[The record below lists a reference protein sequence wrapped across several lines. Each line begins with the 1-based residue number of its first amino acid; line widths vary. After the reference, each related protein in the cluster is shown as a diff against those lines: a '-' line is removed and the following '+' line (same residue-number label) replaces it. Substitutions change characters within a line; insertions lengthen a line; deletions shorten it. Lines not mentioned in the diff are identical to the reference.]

1 VEGYRNFIV
10 QTSHPCLHEGMN
22 RRDFLKLSALT
33 TVPVLAGHAQPAT
46 GTKRSSKPFQ
56 LAEATISELQHAM
69 ESGRESAA
77 SLCKKYLD
85 RIDELDRRGPKL
97 RAVIELNPD
106 AMAIARDL
114 DRERK
119 EKGPRTPMHG
129 VPILIKDNIATHDR
143 MTTTAGSLAL
153 EGSIAP
159 GDAFVAKQL
168 REAGAVILGKTN
180 MTEWANFRGDRAI
193 SGWSGRGGQTRNPYV
208 LDRNPSGSSSGS
220 AVAVA
225 ANLCAVAVG
234 TETNGSVISPA
245 NVCGIVGIKPTVGLV
260 SRSHIIPIS
269 RTQDTAGPMAR
280 TVTDAAILLGAMVGA
295 DPKDDLTKAAA
306 DHIQRDYTKFLDP
319 KGLKGK
325 RIGIARQFFTTETM
339 SDVLLASALKTMEEQ
354 GATLVPFTDKITNW
368 GRAESVV
375 LHYEFKA
382 GVNDYLQWLGPKSRM
397 RDLADLIDF
406 NKRHADRE
414 LKYFGQ
420 EDFLHS
426 QELGPLTDQAYLD
439 ALDKCQRA
447 SRDEGIDAVMK
458 KYELDAIAAPGGG
471 PADPIDPVYGDR
483 GTGGCSGPAAIAGY
497 PNIIVPAAQYMG
509 LPVGLAFFGR
519 AFSEPTLLAIAY
531 AFEQATNVRRE
542 PQFLRSLAID

>member
-1 VEGYRNFIV
+1 MQAFERGRNFIV
-10 QTSHPCLHEGMN
+10 KITLPCLHEAMN
-22 RRDFLKLSALT
+22 RRDFLKIAALSTTPALT
-33 TVPVLAGHAQPAT
+33 GFSQPA
-46 GTKRSSKPFQ
+46 KRSSRSFE
-56 LAEATISELQHAM
+56 LVEATISDLQQAM
-69 ESGRESAA
+69 ESRHESSV

-85 RIDELDRRGPKL
+85 RIHDLDQRGPRL

-106 AMAIARDL
+106 ALSIAREL

-119 EKGPRTPMHG
+119 DKGPRGPMHG
-129 VPILIKDNIATHDR
+129 VPVLIKDNIATHDR

-159 GDAFVAKQL
+159 GDAFVAKRL
-168 REAGAVILGKTN
+168 RDAGAVILGKTN
-180 MTEWANFRGDRAI
+180 MTEWANFRGDRSI

-260 SRSHIIPIS
+260 SRFGIIPIS

-280 TVTDAAILLGAMVGA
+280 TVTDAAILLSALLGQDRRDGVTMDSRIAYN
-295 DPKDDLTKAAA
+295 T
-306 DHIQRDYTKFLDP
+306 DYTKFLDAN
-319 KGLKGK
+319 GLKGK
-325 RIGIARQFFTTETM
+325 RIGIARAFFSTESM
-339 SDVLLASALKTMEEQ
+339 GDVLLGPALEAMEHA
-354 GATLVPFTDKITNW
+354 GATLVPFTDKLSNW
-368 GRAESVV
+368 GRAESIV

-382 GVNDYLQWLGPKSRM
+382 GVNVYLKWLGPKSPM
-397 RDLADLIDF
+397 RDLGDLIEF
-406 NKRHADRE
+406 NKQNADRE

-420 EDFLHS
+420 EDFTKS
-426 QELGPLTDQAYLD
+426 QSLGPLSDQDYLD
-439 ALDKCQRA
+439 ALEKCRR
-447 SRDEGIDAVMK
+447 STRDEGIDAVMK

-471 PADPIDPVYGDR
+471 PADPIDVIYGDR
-483 GTGGCSGPAAIAGY
+483 GTGGSSGPAAIAGY
-497 PNIIVPAAQYMG
+497 PNIIVPAAHYMG
-509 LPVGLAFFGR
+509 LPVGLSFFGR

-531 AFEQATNVRRE
+531 SFEQATKLRRE
-542 PQFLRSLAID
+542 PQFVPTIPI